1 MTSYQYRVRDKFG
14 AFISGVMGGESQKAV
29 AEKLAQMGYVPIRII
44 ELIDRPDLNRF
55 LETFRRVSF
64 IDLNMFTR
72 QLATLQKAG
81 LPILVSLNSLKVQL
95 ANKVFKDIVE
105 QVTRDV
111 EGGSS
116 LSGALAK
123 HPYVFNALYVNMIQ
137 SGEASGKLDEAL
149 GRLTVF
155 GEREEKFRM
164 QIKTATRYPLIV
176 VVAIVVGF
184 IVLTTL
190 VVPRFARIFNEFSAE
205 LPLPTRFLLGV
216 NFAVTKFWWITI
228 LILGAVVFFFNKAIN
243 TTSGRLWWDSFK
255 LKVPVFGPLTL
266 KLSLSRFAR
275 ITGTLMHSGVPL
287 LKVLDLASEGT
298 GNAIISRTI
307 GHIKA
312 SVNEGKGMVEP
323 MKASGM
329 FPLSAIQMVSV
340 GEDTGKLDEMLLHIS
355 DYYDSQVDYTTNNLA
370 ALIEP
375 ILILFL
381 GGVVLLMAMGI
392 FLPMWNMMSLF
403 QK

>member
-1 MTSYQYRVRDKFG
+1 MPSYQYRARDKFG
-14 AFISGVMGGESQKAV
+14 ALISGVMGGESQKAV
-29 AEKLAQMGYVPIRII
+29 AEKLAQMGYVPTRII
-44 ELIDRPDLNRF
+44 ESIDRPDLNRF
-55 LETFRRVSF
+55 LEAFRRVSF
-64 IDLNMFTR
+64 IDLNMFMR

-105 QVTRDV
+105 QVARDV

-149 GRLTVF
+149 ERLTVF

-164 QIKTATRYPLIV
+164 QIKTATRYPIIV
-176 VVAIVVGF
+176 VIAIVVGF

-228 LILGAVVFFFNKAIN
+228 LILGVVIFAFNKVIN
-243 TTSGRLWWDSFK
+243 TSSGRLWWDSFK

-403 QK
+403 RK